1 MFHTELCDILKIR
14 YPIIQGGMA
23 WASDHRL
30 AAAVSNAGGLGL
42 IAGGNI
48 PNEELR
54 QEIHLARKLTDKP
67 FGVNIVP
74 IGGVKFEDRI
84 KLVVEEGISIVATA
98 FSDPTKPVIA
108 ELHKHPITVI
118 SVVPTVRLAKRVEK
132 EGADIIVASGC
143 EAGGHVGRISLL
155 PLLPQIVDAVKVPV
169 VATGGIGDARG
180 FLAALAL
187 GACGIQM
194 GTRFM
199 ASKECIIH
207 PEVKKKILETNE
219 EGTEVTGEV
228 TGSPAR
234 CIKNELTR
242 HWLER
247 EKKEGLLAK
256 DELQTL
262 GLGKLRKGLIDGD
275 ITFGTIPAGQVC
287 GLIDEIQSVAEIIT
301 GIIQGAEA
309 IMDNLRKLAK
319 LN

>member
-1 MFHTELCDILKIR
+1 MFHTVLCDILNIR

-23 WASDHRL
+23 WASDHKL

-42 IAGGNI
+42 IAAGNI
-48 PNEELR
+48 PTEELR
-54 QEIHLARKLTDKP
+54 QEIHQARKLTDKP

-84 KLVVEEGISIVATA
+84 KLMVDEGISIVATA

-108 ELHKHPITVI
+108 ELHKHPIKVI
-118 SVVPTVRLAKRVEK
+118 SVVPTVRLARRVEK
-132 EGADIIVASGC
+132 EGADIVVASGC

-194 GTRFM
+194 GTRFL
-199 ASKECIIH
+199 ASAECIIH
-207 PEVKKKILETNE
+207 PDVKKKILDTTE

-247 EKKEGLLAK
+247 EKKDGHLAK
-256 DELQTL
+256 DELQNL

-275 ITFGTIPAGQVC
+275 IAFGTVPAGQVC
-287 GLIDEIQSVAEIIT
+287 GLISDIKSVEEIIT
-301 GIIQGAEA
+301 GIIKGAEA
-309 IMDNLRKLAK
+309 IMGNLVKLM
-319 LN
+319 